1 VLHDVER
8 NLSVLQAFGVSPG
21 QCQRKL
27 DLPVSAVIQQ
37 SVDEKLRALGVTEKE
52 VVFGISP
59 GSVWPTKRWS
69 TAGFAA
75 LVRML
80 QQRYGCRILLF
91 GGSADAGVVA
101 EVQRGCGESAISLVG
116 KLGLRELPAAINRCR
131 VFITNDSGPMHVAVA
146 RQVPTVAIFC
156 ATTPQ
161 LGFYPYTEN
170 AIVVQRDLSCRP
182 CTSHGGRRCPLGT
195 EDCIR
200 QISPDAVARAVE
212 KILEGRRRL
221 SPLAFQP
228 RVMTV

>member
-1 VLHDVER
+1 
-8 NLSVLQAFGVSPG
+8 
-21 QCQRKL
+21 
-27 DLPVSAVIQQ
+27 
-37 SVDEKLRALGVTEKE
+37 
-52 VVFGISP
+52 
-59 GSVWPTKRWS
+59 
-69 TAGFAA
+69 
-75 LVRML
+75 
-80 QQRYGCRILLF
+80 
-91 GGSADAGVVA
+91 
-101 EVQRGCGESAISLVG
+101 
-116 KLGLRELPAAINRCR
+116 LRELPAAINRCR